1 MPTPS
6 TLTMNEPE
14 PQASI
19 LLGDQLLL
27 DELLALNKS
36 NYKIGFVDG
45 IIASSAAYL
54 AITIIALFIGS
65 YYQ

>member
-6 TLTMNEPE
+6 TLAMDEPE
-14 PQASI
+14 PQMPI

-45 IIASSAAYL
+45 IIASSAAYIS
-54 AITIIALFIGS
+54 ITLISLFIGG